1 MHASFSTG
9 GSPAVAEG
17 CSAAA
22 ADRLAELE
30 ALVVRL
36 SAENAALRTTSITTL
51 GVGQGG
57 GSSEAAID
65 GRAHLLPRRDSSRVS
80 TIREERDER
89 MLRRHLLRH
98 VDLGGAQHKGLGT
111 SLITAA
117 AVQPRSGG
125 GGSRHESQLL
135 RRGAAQRLLRE
146 QRAATTL
153 SCEVSAQRR
162 KRRVS
167 HAVSYV
173 DAAKVL
179 GAEHA
184 HAHHLLREERADP
197 VDKFLAWTAPLF
209 HAPQR
214 IAERIVSV
222 EYKRRY
228 GRSEAWLEGIAAS
241 KTRSGDARE
250 VAVAAT
256 AAPRAAPPPLAASAR
271 VHPELTGAGGE
282 FAPPDNVLAEVRRR
296 SESAAGG
303 GGRCRGLAAL
313 ISEDAF
319 LDGVYKVFGCVEALE
334 GRADELRGEL
344 QRRFLTS
351 RASEWSDAVRCS
363 PHGRRRQRQRAEAEQ
378 LRREEDIREDAQ
390 YEVLLASGVRLED
403 VDPMSQ
409 NGLLMRRKNAPQRD
423 SSRLRALQKR
433 LQLEEEGAVHGKSE
447 KSDIDK

>member
-1 MHASFSTG
+1 MHAEVSTG
-9 GSPAVAEG
+9 GSPAEAEG

-30 ALVVRL
+30 ALVARL
-36 SAENAALRTTSITTL
+36 SAENAALRTTFVTTL

-57 GSSEAAID
+57 SEAAID

-89 MLRRHLLRH
+89 MMRRHLLRH

-125 GGSRHESQLL
+125 GGNRHESQLQ

-153 SCEVSAQRR
+153 SREVSAQRR

-184 HAHHLLREERADP
+184 HAHHLLRVSDREERADP

-241 KTRSGDARE
+241 KTRSGDARAQ

-271 VHPELTGAGGE
+271 VHPELTGASGE

-296 SESAAGG
+296 SESAAGE
-303 GGRCRGLAAL
+303 GGRCRGL
-313 ISEDAF
+313 EDAF

-409 NGLLMRRKNAPQRD
+409 NGLLMRRKNAPQRE